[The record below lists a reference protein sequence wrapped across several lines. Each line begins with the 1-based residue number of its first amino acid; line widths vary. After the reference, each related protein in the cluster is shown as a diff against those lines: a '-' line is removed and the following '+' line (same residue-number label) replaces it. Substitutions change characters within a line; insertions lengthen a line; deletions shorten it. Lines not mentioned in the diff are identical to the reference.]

1 MSGRHVLGEA
11 TMRDRNE
18 KKIAVEDLREPMG
31 GGRQKPK
38 AAGDGDVPTTESKT
52 VIRLDH
58 SRLLKIEADNSI
70 VEQVAM
76 ADVITARTHSNERE
90 ERLFKRPR
98 AELEAPGLPY
108 NVHTLQFSVPNV
120 KDLRFLT
127 QVIGRIKQVE

>member
-1 MSGRHVLGEA
+1 
-11 TMRDRNE
+11 MRNRNE
-18 KKIAVEDLREPMG
+18 KKIAVEDLRERMG
-31 GGRQKPK
+31 RSSQKSK
-38 AAGDGDVPTTESKT
+38 AASDGGVRTTESKT

-58 SRLLKIEADNSI
+58 SRLLKIETDYSL

-90 ERLFKRPR
+90 ECLFKRPK

-108 NVHTLQFSVPNV
+108 NVQTLRLSVPNV

-127 QVIGRIKQVE
+127 QVIGRMKQGE

>member
-1 MSGRHVLGEA
+1 
-11 TMRDRNE
+11 MRDRNE
-18 KKIAVEDLREPMG
+18 KKIAVEDLRERMSRV
-31 GGRQKPK
+31 RQKPK
-38 AAGDGDVPTTESKT
+38 AASDGGIRTTESKT

-90 ERLFKRPR
+90 ECLFKRSK

-108 NVHTLQFSVPNV
+108 NVQTLQFSLPNV
-120 KDLRFLT
+120 KDLRYLT
-127 QVIGRIKQVE
+127 QLVGRMKQGE

>member
-1 MSGRHVLGEA
+1 
-11 TMRDRNE
+11 MRDRNE
-18 KKIAVEDLREPMG
+18 KKIAVEKLRERMG
-31 GGRQKPK
+31 RGSQKPK
-38 AAGDGDVPTTESKT
+38 AASDGGVPTTESKT
-52 VIRLDH
+52 LIRLDH

-90 ERLFKRPR
+90 ECLYKRPT

-108 NVHTLQFSVPNV
+108 NVQTLQFSVPNV

-127 QVIGRIKQVE
+127 QVIGRMKLGE

>member
-1 MSGRHVLGEA
+1 
-11 TMRDRNE
+11 MRDRNE
-18 KKIAVEDLREPMG
+18 KKIAEDLREPMG

-76 ADVITARTHSNERE
+76 ADIITARTHSNERE
-90 ERLFKRPR
+90 ECLFQRPK
-98 AELEAPGLPY
+98 AEIEAPGLPY
-108 NVHTLQFSVPNV
+108 NVQTVQFSVPNV

-127 QVIGRIKQVE
+127 QVIDRMKHGE

>member
-1 MSGRHVLGEA
+1 
-11 TMRDRNE
+11 MRDRNE
-18 KKIAVEDLREPMG
+18 KKIAVEDLRERMVR
-31 GGRQKPK
+31 GRQKPK
-38 AAGDGDVPTTESKT
+38 AASDGGVPTTESKT

-90 ERLFKRPR
+90 ECLFKRPK

-108 NVHTLQFSVPNV
+108 NVQTLQFSVSNV
-120 KDLRFLT
+120 KDLRYLT
-127 QVIGRIKQVE
+127 QVIGRMKQGE